1 VRRRVDPGLLLVLT
15 PLLWGVTFPAT
26 KLAVERMPVLSF
38 MAWSRSL
45 GFLTIALLLP
55 LLRRGS
61 GRPASRRF
69 RDVLGP
75 GLILGS
81 LMFVGYFL
89 QTEGQAR
96 TTATNAA
103 FITGLYVVLAPIL
116 AAVLFH
122 QRIRRSLWL
131 AVVLSVAGLTLLSIT
146 TFDAVAVHTGD
157 LLVLAG
163 AVAWAAHIVALG
175 HYSPRFP
182 AWMVSVTQMAVA
194 AALHTA
200 VAMAGPGLRAANALS
215 ADVWPLLVITGIL
228 GSGVAFTIQ
237 VMGQARVTATRAVFL
252 LAGESIVAAVAAA
265 IWLDERLSPHQ
276 WLGAALVL
284 GAMAYSEL
292 SARRPA
298 EERVDPAVP

>member
-1 VRRRVDPGLLLVLT
+1 VRRRVDPGLLLILT
-15 PLLWGVTFPAT
+15 PLLWGITFPAT
-26 KLAVERMPVLSF
+26 KLAVERLPVFSF
-38 MAWSRSL
+38 MSWSRSL

-55 LLRRGS
+55 LLRRSNG
-61 GRPASRRF
+61 PAPTRRF
-69 RDVLGP
+69 REVLGP
-75 GLILGS
+75 GLILGT
-81 LMFVGYFL
+81 LMFVGYLL

-116 AAVLFH
+116 AAILFRH
-122 QRIRRSLWL
+122 RLPATLWL
-131 AVVLSVAGLTLLSIT
+131 AVALSVAGLALLSIT
-146 TFDAVAVHTGD
+146 TFDAVEVHTGD

-163 AVAWAAHIVALG
+163 AVAWAAHIVVLG

-182 AWMVSVTQMAVA
+182 AWMVSVTQMGVA

-200 VAMAGPGLRAANALS
+200 FALAGPGLQAATALS

-237 VMGQARVTATRAVFL
+237 VMGQASVTASRAVFL

-284 GAMAYSEL
+284 AAMVYSEL
-292 SARRPA
+292 SARWPA
-298 EERVDPAVP
+298 GERVDPIVP